1 MWRCPSVL
9 LRSWFPKHILHDDNN
24 NDNNNNDDNDYNN
37 NDDDYI
43 VRHVSENIVNLLK

>member
-9 LRSWFPKHILHDDNN
+9 LRSWFPKHILHDDNGE
-24 NDNNNNDDNDYNN
+24 NDDDNNDYNN
-37 NDDDYI
+37 NDDDFI